1 MQDENWDDL
10 RIVLSVARTDSFA
23 GAARQ
28 LGVNEST
35 VARRLQQAE
44 NRLGA
49 QLFHRNN
56 GKLVPTDAGQILVGH
71 AEAIELQAQSAHSKI
86 SGLDQKAAGTVR
98 VTAVPLLTNRILA
111 PALGP
116 LLAAHPDLQIDLIA
130 DPRDFSLNKRE
141 ADIALRFA
149 RPQSD
154 MRAVSWRIAT
164 LDYALYVAI
173 GADPDALPYIGYEE
187 AMRDLPQSRWLAS
200 ETVRKGHSNSAVC
213 VNDGETLLN
222 CIAAGLGKSLLPVII
237 GNRNDT
243 LVRVPA
249 STKSVSRELWLM
261 VHPSL
266 RDLVRIKTTIT
277 WIKDVISE
285 AARPDSLFGS
295 SGSQSGYA

>member
-1 MQDENWDDL
+1 MRDENWDDL

-23 GAARQ
+23 GAARR

-49 QLFHRNN
+49 QLFYRNN
-56 GKLVPTDAGQILVGH
+56 GKLVPTDAGQVLVAH
-71 AEAIELQAQSAHSKI
+71 AEAIELQAQSAQSRI

-98 VTAVPLLTNRILA
+98 ITAVPLLANRILA

-116 LLAAHPDLQIDLIA
+116 LLAAHRDLQVELVA
-130 DPRDFSLNKRE
+130 DPRDFNLSKRE

-164 LDYALYVAI
+164 LDYALYAAV
-173 GADPDALPYIGYEE
+173 GVDPDALPFIGYEDS
-187 AMRDLPQSRWLAS
+187 MRDLPQGRWLAT
-200 ETVRKGHSNSAVC
+200 EIARKGQSDPAVR

-222 CIAAGLGKSLLPVII
+222 CIAAGLGKSLLPVVI
-237 GNRNDT
+237 GNRDHF
-243 LVRVPA
+243 LARVPA
-249 STKSVSRELWLM
+249 STKIISRELWLM
-261 VHPSL
+261 VHPDL
-266 RDLVRIKTTIT
+266 RELVRVKTTIA
-277 WIKDVISE
+277 WIKDVIATALRS
-285 AARPDSLFGS
+285 PSLS
-295 SGSQSGYA
+295 ISGGPQSGYA